1 MLPHPFIQVIVPTS
15 SHDNVP
21 MIKTGPIDS
30 FSRNFSF
37 LELVRRVDFLL
48 PSQNMTGGKRTGCS
62 YVSSIMWIKFV
73 WENKADTQGQRTGK
87 WREGY
92 DVMALNPRWPRLLVF
107 PKSGHST
114 LLLNVGSI
122 LYLENNSLKH
132 PFYAYN
138 TSHLWVLRK
147 TI

>member
-48 PSQNMTGGKRTGCS
+48 PSQNMMEGKGLVAVMCPAS
-62 YVSSIMWIKFV
+62 CELSLS
-73 WENKADTQGQRTGK
+73 GK
-87 WREGY
+87 TKLIHEGKELGNGEK
-92 DVMALNPRWPRLLVF
+92 DMM
-107 PKSGHST
+107 
-114 LLLNVGSI
+114 
-122 LYLENNSLKH
+122 
-132 PFYAYN
+132 
-138 TSHLWVLRK
+138 
-147 TI
+147 